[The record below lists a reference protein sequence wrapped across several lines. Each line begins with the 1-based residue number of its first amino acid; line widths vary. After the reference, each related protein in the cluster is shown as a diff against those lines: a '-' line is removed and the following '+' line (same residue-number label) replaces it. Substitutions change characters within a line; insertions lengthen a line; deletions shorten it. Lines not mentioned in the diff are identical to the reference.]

1 MSNLQSK
8 LTILL
13 FSILA
18 LLPFPIAAIAKPILP
33 CEAIGGCIKGIEN
46 YKSDGTLKSGR
57 DAIIKFVI
65 DISNILVYIAVGV
78 AVLVIIFAGYK
89 MLVSNGN
96 DEQFKKGRQTLVY
109 AVIGLLV
116 AIVAGTIVVLVS
128 GISGFRLS

>member
-1 MSNLQSK
+1 MINSK
-8 LTILL
+8 LKL
-13 FSILA
+13 FLASIVVFFLSPITA
-18 LLPFPIAAIAKPILP
+18 LAKPADP
-33 CEAIGGCIKGIEN
+33 CVAIGGCIEGIN
-46 YKSDGTLKSGR
+46 KYKSNGVFGSGPNS
-57 DAIIKFVI
+57 IIKFVI

-78 AVLVIIFAGYK
+78 AVLVIIIAGYK
-89 MLVSNGN
+89 MLTSNGN